1 MNSSTLYSVIEIQV
15 ITILPI
21 AEIPISKFQKKQ
33 QFLPNFPNPCA
44 IIIQLS
50 RSRITRNSQFPRCAP
65 RLIILPT
72 SCGAQVAHVRAWPN
86 SSLYRYRD
94 RGLPPGPSIP
104 PRWILP
110 GWIHERRYRG
120 GALVDTVRVWPGKA
134 RAIGNRASS
143 GGRYSAGNTTSRQ
156 ADGVGMVC

>member
-1 MNSSTLYSVIEIQV
+1 MIEIQV

-21 AEIPISKFQKKQ
+21 AKIPISKFQKKQ

-50 RSRITRNSQFPRCAP
+50 RGKPYHSQLAISTLCAKAYY
-65 RLIILPT
+65 IPT